1 MSGTSKKLN
10 SSNFSSSR
18 PRISGRE
25 IWTASLQSGWYV
37 VTSCQGLNTDYQL
50 ALEEDIQA
58 AKSGKPKGKAAIK
71 AAIKKKKKA
80 AGEDSDES
88 DVFQPVKAK
97 PAAKPK
103 AATKTSPS
111 KRSR

>member
-1 MSGTSKKLN
+1 MAKSL
-10 SSNFSSSR
+10 SSSR
-18 PRISGRE
+18 CSSFHHRISGTRT
-25 IWTASLQSGWYV
+25 WTASLRSGPYV
-37 VTSCQGLNTDYQL
+37 LLTRRRYVADDQI

-97 PAAKPK
+97 PAPK
-103 AATKTSPS
+103 AKAAPKASPG